1 MKKTFYIL
9 LTVLLLVF
17 ALPVTAFAAGEQD
30 GRVVLGSNF
39 ILESGDTLEGDLA
52 IIGGTATLEPESTVT
67 GSVVVVGGNL
77 EADGLIEEDL
87 AVVGGNA
94 NLGPEAVIG
103 GDLVTFGGN
112 INRGM
117 AQVEG
122 DVISGEELDFP
133 FSFRFERWFEGPLGF
148 APAIRTSFVWR
159 VGQYIFQSVML
170 AALAMLVT
178 MFFPKQTR
186 LVADT
191 ILEQPVLAGAFG
203 LLTVIVGTILF
214 VLLIVT
220 ICLAVAG
227 VAGIALLVAGWV
239 FGLIALGL
247 EIGERLGNALNRSF
261 QPVMAAGLG
270 TLVLTLVINGIGFIA
285 CVGWLVPFLV
295 GAVGLGAVLMT
306 RYGSRPYASAAVE
319 EPPAPKKRS
328 TKKS

>member
-1 MKKTFYIL
+1 MKRTLYVM
-9 LTVLLLVF
+9 LTVLLLAF
-17 ALPVTAFAAGEQD
+17 ALPVTAFAAGDQD

-39 ILESGDTLEGDLA
+39 ILESGDTLDGDLA

-77 EADGLIEEDL
+77 EADGLIEGDL

-94 NLGPEAVIG
+94 NLGPEAIIG

-112 INRGM
+112 VNRGM
-117 AQVEG
+117 AKVEG

-133 FSFRFERWFEGPLGF
+133 FSFRFGNWFEGPMGF
-148 APAIRTSFVWR
+148 APSIRTSFLWR

-203 LLTVIVGTILF
+203 LLTVIVGTVLF

-220 ICLAVAG
+220 ICLALAG
-227 VAGIALLVAGWV
+227 IAGIALMVAGWV

-247 EIGERLGNALNRSF
+247 EIGERMGNALNRSF

-270 TLVLTLVINGIGFIA
+270 TLVLTAVVNGIGFIP
-285 CVGWLVPFLV
+285 CVGWLAPFLV
-295 GAVGLGAVLMT
+295 GSVGLGAVLMT
-306 RYGSRPYASAAVE
+306 RYGSRPYAPEVAE
-319 EPPAPKKRS
+319 EPPTPKKRS